1 MVKPFMSDGYLTESK
16 IGLEAGPEYGG
27 PGIFVSS
34 AIRSDVFPTAFW
46 SLWEGANAVT
56 CFHSKKKRKSR
67 VRSKDTERYPVVELR
82 HYGAT
87 CRALLQSNES
97 ELEDFG
103 RKREI
108 HHGVSWVKYA
118 PFSYKSK
125 LFICIWHEHIRWQ
138 NRKLQNDLGMK
149 LSAFQLLHLECNP
162 SERAKHLGYGQRRF
176 PFGRCS
182 LLITSLRTDIL

>member
-1 MVKPFMSDGYLTESK
+1 MHPQKNLRLTCFNSVMVKPFMSDGYLTESK

-97 ELEDFG
+97 ELKILDGNERSTMAF
-103 RKREI
+103 
-108 HHGVSWVKYA
+108 HGWICSI
-118 PFSYKSK
+118 
-125 LFICIWHEHIRWQ
+125 FIQIE
-138 NRKLQNDLGMK
+138 
-149 LSAFQLLHLECNP
+149 AFYMYLTRTYP
-162 SERAKHLGYGQRRF
+162 MAK
-176 PFGRCS
+176 
-182 LLITSLRTDIL
+182 